1 MDQFPAVINLNVGGK
16 LFATKLETLRKEPR
30 SLLAVMFDDQS
41 KPDKDKDGC
50 YFIDRSGKYFDHI
63 LNYLRDGS
71 YLPPIDKMTAVIN
84 EAQYFNLVKYAESMQ
99 LIQQRK
105 LRDI

>member
-1 MDQFPAVINLNVGGK
+1 MDQYPTVIHLNVGGR
-16 LFATKLETLRKEPR
+16 LFATKIETLLKYKNSMLGE
-30 SLLAVMFDDQS
+30 MFNGENT
-41 KPDKDKDGC
+41 PDKDKDGC

-84 EAQYFNLVKYAESMQ
+84 EAQYFKLVIYAEKMQ
-99 LIQQRK
+99 YIQQSTMK
-105 LRDI
+105 K